1 MKTKN
6 RVISFLLAACMM
18 LSLCAALPF
27 VASAEVVS
35 TSGWDGKTA
44 TQPEGSGTKDDPY
57 LIADAANLLWLQ
69 KQIPAADIVN
79 DSHADVVAGKYTA
92 KFAGMYFLQTQD
104 IDLNGKNFASIGY
117 YYSNATRMAAF
128 GGTYDGQGFAIR
140 NGKITSQN
148 NRHVLHNYREA
159 TEGEIENKKITMYKV
174 GDKTYVYTGP
184 NMNWGHGLFGMICGA
199 TIKNIVLDNV
209 EVEGHG
215 ITGAI
220 VGRAIGPK
228 ADNANAEF
236 NRIENCVVNS
246 NCSVNGKY
254 PTSVIFQPKNEYD
267 LASRLGGIVG
277 MAYRTT
283 VRYCVNNAP
292 INVPGNWAMTGGI
305 VGSAGYHTI
314 VEYCVNAGKIT
325 YDLSSIKNDS
335 ENAVGGI
342 VGFISPYSVGVVD
355 KTLVGNTVIRN
366 CYNSGI
372 FYFNMGENVAGNAIY
387 WGGILGGA
395 NSLSKATNKIENCY
409 NLHALRKGEN
419 GIAANIAVDNHNY
432 RFGGLLGSYWIGG
445 GADVGVLEVL
455 NSASVDIDENAYE
468 GTNQCRYW
476 KRNNKEGKLCVEEST
491 SGQKTVEELAPL
503 TKAIDDAISA
513 FNATATAKKVGKVA
527 FQCSTGE
534 NTNAVRF
541 SAQIVGNGYE
551 RVGFK
556 VWASYTE
563 GDTVKVSEVRDVV
576 LYTYYTAL
584 KADGED
590 VTPDAGNYFIAF
602 VIDSIPTDKGNVTF
616 TLTPYVVAEGGTS
629 FGNTVSVTFDA
640 AGNEV
645 K

>member
-1 MKTKN
+1 MKTQN
-6 RVISFLLAACMM
+6 RVISLLLAACMM

-69 KQIPAADIVN
+69 RQIPRGDTVN
-79 DSHADVVAGKYTA
+79 DQHADVLAGKYTA

-104 IDLNGKNFASIGY
+104 IDLNGQEFMSIGY
-117 YYSNATRMAAF
+117 YFANAKRMGAF

-140 NGKITSQN
+140 NGKITSKN
-148 NRHVLHNYREA
+148 TGHNL
-159 TEGEIENKKITMYKV
+159 NL
-174 GDKTYVYTGP
+174 
-184 NMNWGHGLFGMICGA
+184 NWGHGLFGMIHGA

-209 EVEGHG
+209 QVEGNG

-220 VGRAIGPK
+220 VGRAAAT
-228 ADNANAEF
+228 ADDKEKGETLNV
-236 NRIENCVVNS
+236 IENCVVNA
-246 NCSVNGKY
+246 NCSVTVTIPQKVDVAG
-254 PTSVIFQPKNEYD
+254 
-267 LASRLGGIVG
+267 ASRAGGIVG
-277 MAYRTT
+277 MAYATT
-283 VRYCVNNAP
+283 IRYCTNAAK
-292 INVPGNWAMTGGI
+292 ITVPSNWRATGGI
-305 VGSAGYHTI
+305 VGTYGYSSKI
-314 VEYCVNAGKIT
+314 EYCVNTGEVAYGT
-325 YDLSSIKNDS
+325 TDGASTQETSI
-335 ENAVGGI
+335 GGI
-342 VGFISPYSVGVVD
+342 AGFIYPSQDGLGSDTALKAASSVS
-355 KTLVGNTVIRN
+355 N
-366 CYNSGI
+366 CYNSGKLT
-372 FYFNMGENVAGNAIY
+372 FSGKMGSAFHL
-387 WGGILGGA
+387 GGILGGINSPTKYDGDA
-395 NSLSKATNKIENCY
+395 NDTIENCY
-409 NLHALRKGEN
+409 NLFAFTFKDHTSLGAKTKNFRVG
-419 GIAANIAVDNHNY
+419 GILGTAWCLSNANC
-432 RFGGLLGSYWIGG
+432 GTLWIGH
-445 GADVGVLEVL
+445 
-455 NSASVDIDENAYE
+455 SSSVTVDANHYI
-468 GTNQCRYW
+468 GTNEYRHQT
-476 KRNNKEGKLCVEEST
+476 NKTKYGYYPVEPVMESDVST
-491 SGQKTVEELAPL
+491 VTTKTAEELAPL

-513 FNATATAKKVGKVA
+513 FNASATAKKVGKVA

>member
-1 MKTKN
+1 MKTQN
-6 RVISFLLAACMM
+6 RVISLLLAACMM

-44 TQPEGSGTKDDPY
+44 TQPEGSGTKEDPY

-69 KQIPAADIVN
+69 KQIPRGDTVN
-79 DSHADVVAGKYTA
+79 DQHADVLAGKYTA

-117 YYSNATRMAAF
+117 YFANAKRMGAF

-148 NRHVLHNYREA
+148 
-159 TEGEIENKKITMYKV
+159 
-174 GDKTYVYTGP
+174 TGHGL
-184 NMNWGHGLFGMICGA
+184 NVNWGHGLFGMIHGA

-209 EVEGHG
+209 QVEGHG
-215 ITGAI
+215 VTGAI
-220 VGRAIGPK
+220 VGRAAAT
-228 ADNANAEF
+228 ADDKEKGETLNI
-236 NRIENCVVNS
+236 IENCVVNA
-246 NCSVNGKY
+246 NCTVTAKY
-254 PTSVIFQPKNEYD
+254 PTSVDTTKLSADYD
-267 LASRLGGIVG
+267 QASRAGGIVG
-277 MAYRTT
+277 MAYGTT
-283 VRYCVNNAP
+283 VRYCVNHAA
-292 INVPGNWAMTGGI
+292 INVPGNWVMTGGI
-305 VGSAGYHTI
+305 VGSAGYNTT
-314 VEYCVNAGKIT
+314 VEYCVNTGKIT
-325 YDLSSIKNDS
+325 YDLATYQNKA
-335 ENAVGGI
+335 ECAVGGI
-342 VGFISPYSVGVVD
+342 VGFISPYSAGAVD

-372 FYFNMGENVAGNAIY
+372 FHLNMGENVAGNAIY

-395 NSLSKATNKIENCY
+395 NSLSKATNKIDNCY

-419 GIAANIAVDNHNY
+419 GIAANVTGNNY

-491 SGQKTVEELAPL
+491 SGQKTAEELAPL

>member
-1 MKTKN
+1 MKTQN
-6 RVISFLLAACMM
+6 RVISLLLVACMM

-69 KQIPAADIVN
+69 KQIPAADRVN
-79 DSHADVVAGKYTA
+79 DSHADVLAGKYTA

-117 YYSNATRMAAF
+117 YFANAKRMGAF

-148 NRHVLHNYREA
+148 
-159 TEGEIENKKITMYKV
+159 
-174 GDKTYVYTGP
+174 TGHGL
-184 NMNWGHGLFGMICGA
+184 NVNWGHGLFGMIHGA

-209 EVEGHG
+209 QVEGHG
-215 ITGAI
+215 VTGAI
-220 VGRAIGPK
+220 VGRAAATTDDKEKGETL
-228 ADNANAEF
+228 NV
-236 NRIENCVVNS
+236 IENCVVNA
-246 NCSVNGKY
+246 NCTVTAKY
-254 PTSVIFQPKNEYD
+254 PTSVDTTKLSADYD
-267 LASRLGGIVG
+267 QASRAGGIVG
-277 MAYRTT
+277 MAYGTT
-283 VRYCVNNAP
+283 VRYCVNHAA
-292 INVPGNWAMTGGI
+292 INVPGNWVMTGGV
-305 VGSAGYHTI
+305 VGSAGYNTT
-314 VEYCVNAGKIT
+314 VEYCVNTGKIT
-325 YDLSSIKNDS
+325 YDLATYQNKA
-335 ENAVGGI
+335 ECAVGGI
-342 VGFISPYSVGVVD
+342 VGFISPYSAGVVD

-372 FYFNMGENVAGNAIY
+372 FHLNMGTNVAGKALY

-409 NLHALRKGEN
+409 NLHELRKGQN

-432 RFGGLLGSYWIGG
+432 RFGGLLGSYWIPG

-476 KRNNKEGKLCVEEST
+476 KRSNKEGKPCVEEST
-491 SGQKTVEELAPL
+491 SGQKTAEELAPL

>member
-1 MKTKN
+1 MKTQN
-6 RVISFLLAACMM
+6 RVISLLLVACMM

-44 TQPEGSGTKDDPY
+44 TQPEGSGTKEDPY

-69 KQIPAADIVN
+69 KQIPAADRVN

-117 YYSNATRMAAF
+117 YFANAKRTASF

-148 NRHVLHNYREA
+148 
-159 TEGEIENKKITMYKV
+159 
-174 GDKTYVYTGP
+174 TGHAL
-184 NMNWGHGLFGMICGA
+184 NVNWGHGLFGMIHGA

-209 EVEGHG
+209 QVEGHG
-215 ITGAI
+215 VTGAI
-220 VGRAIGPK
+220 VGRAAATTDDKEKGETL
-228 ADNANAEF
+228 NV
-236 NRIENCVVNS
+236 IENCVVNA
-246 NCSVNGKY
+246 NCTVTAKY
-254 PTSVIFQPKNEYD
+254 PTSVDTAKLSADYD
-267 LASRLGGIVG
+267 QASRAGGIVG
-277 MAYRTT
+277 MAYGTT
-283 VRYCVNNAP
+283 VRYCVNHAA
-292 INVPGNWAMTGGI
+292 INVPGNWVMTGGV
-305 VGSAGYHTI
+305 VGSAGYNTT
-314 VEYCVNAGKIT
+314 VEYCVNTGKIT
-325 YDLSSIKNDS
+325 YDLATYQNKA
-335 ENAVGGI
+335 ECAVGGI
-342 VGFISPYSVGVVD
+342 VGFISPYSAGVVD

-372 FYFNMGENVAGNAIY
+372 FHLNMGTNVAGNALY

-409 NLHALRKGEN
+409 NLHALRKGQN
-419 GIAANIAVDNHNY
+419 GIAANVAGNNY
-432 RFGGLLGSYWIGG
+432 RFGGLLGSYWIGK

-491 SGQKTVEELAPL
+491 SGQKTAEELAPL

-563 GDTVKVSEVRDVV
+563 GDTVKVSKVRDVV

>member
-1 MKTKN
+1 MKTQN
-6 RVISFLLAACMM
+6 RVISLLLAACMM

-69 KQIPAADIVN
+69 KQIPRGDTVN
-79 DSHADVVAGKYTA
+79 DQHADVLAGKYTA

-117 YYSNATRMAAF
+117 YFANAKRMGAF

-148 NRHVLHNYREA
+148 
-159 TEGEIENKKITMYKV
+159 
-174 GDKTYVYTGP
+174 TGHGL
-184 NMNWGHGLFGMICGA
+184 NVNWGHGLFGMIHGA

-209 EVEGHG
+209 QVEGHG
-215 ITGAI
+215 VTGAI
-220 VGRAIGPK
+220 VGRAAAT
-228 ADNANAEF
+228 ADDKEKGETLNV
-236 NRIENCVVNS
+236 IENCVVNA
-246 NCSVNGKY
+246 NCTVTAKY
-254 PTSVIFQPKNEYD
+254 PTSVDTAKLSADYD
-267 LASRLGGIVG
+267 QASRAGGIVG
-277 MAYRTT
+277 MAYGTT
-283 VRYCVNNAP
+283 VRYCVNHAA
-292 INVPGNWAMTGGI
+292 INVPGNWVMTGGI
-305 VGSAGYHTI
+305 VGSAGYNTT
-314 VEYCVNAGKIT
+314 VEYCVNTGKIT
-325 YDLSSIKNDS
+325 YDLATYQNKA
-335 ENAVGGI
+335 ECAVGGI
-342 VGFISPYSVGVVD
+342 VGFISPYSAGVVD

-372 FYFNMGENVAGNAIY
+372 FHLNMGTNVAGNALY

-395 NSLSKATNKIENCY
+395 SSLTKATNKIENCY
-409 NLHALRKGEN
+409 NLHALRKGQN
-419 GIAANIAVDNHNY
+419 GIAANVAGNNY
-432 RFGGLLGSYWIGG
+432 RFGGLLGSYWISG

>member
-1 MKTKN
+1 MKTQN
-6 RVISFLLAACMM
+6 RVISLLLVACMM

-69 KQIPAADIVN
+69 KQIPAADRVN

-117 YYSNATRMAAF
+117 YFANAKRMGAF

-148 NRHVLHNYREA
+148 
-159 TEGEIENKKITMYKV
+159 
-174 GDKTYVYTGP
+174 TGHGL
-184 NMNWGHGLFGMICGA
+184 NVNWGHGLFGMIHGA

-209 EVEGHG
+209 QVEGHG
-215 ITGAI
+215 VTGAI
-220 VGRAIGPK
+220 VGRAAAT
-228 ADNANAEF
+228 ADDKEKGETLNV
-236 NRIENCVVNS
+236 IENCVVNA
-246 NCSVNGKY
+246 NCTVTAKY
-254 PTSVIFQPKNEYD
+254 PTSVDTTKLSADYD
-267 LASRLGGIVG
+267 QASRAGGIVG
-277 MAYRTT
+277 MAYGTT
-283 VRYCVNNAP
+283 VRYCVNHAA
-292 INVPGNWAMTGGI
+292 INVPGNWVMTGGV
-305 VGSAGYHTI
+305 VGSAGYNTT
-314 VEYCVNAGKIT
+314 VEYCVNTGKIT
-325 YDLSSIKNDS
+325 YDLATYQNKA
-335 ENAVGGI
+335 ECAVGGI
-342 VGFISPYSVGVVD
+342 VGFISPYFAGVVD

-372 FYFNMGENVAGNAIY
+372 FYFNMGENLAGNAIY

-395 NSLSKATNKIENCY
+395 NSLSKATNKIDNCY

-419 GIAANIAVDNHNY
+419 GIAANVTGNNY
-432 RFGGLLGSYWIGG
+432 RFGGLLGSYWISK

-476 KRNNKEGKLCVEEST
+476 KRSNKEGKPCVEEST
-491 SGQKTVEELAPL
+491 SGQKTAEELAPL

-513 FNATATAKKVGKVA
+513 FNASATAKKVGKVA

-563 GDTVKVSEVRDVV
+563 GDTVKVSAVRDVV

>member
-6 RVISFLLAACMM
+6 RVISLLLAACMM

-69 KQIPAADIVN
+69 KQIPRGDGVN
-79 DSHADVVAGKYTA
+79 DAHADVVAGKYTA

-104 IDLNGKNFASIGY
+104 IDLNGKEFMSIGY
-117 YYSNATRMAAF
+117 YFANAKRMGAF

-148 NRHVLHNYREA
+148 TGHNL
-159 TEGEIENKKITMYKV
+159 NL
-174 GDKTYVYTGP
+174 
-184 NMNWGHGLFGMICGA
+184 NWGHGLFGMIHGA

-209 EVEGHG
+209 QVEGNG

-220 VGRAIGPK
+220 VGRAAAT
-228 ADNANAEF
+228 ADDKEKGETLNV
-236 NRIENCVVNS
+236 IENCVVNA
-246 NCSVNGKY
+246 NCSVTVTIPQNKEIPG
-254 PTSVIFQPKNEYD
+254 
-267 LASRLGGIVG
+267 ASRAGGIVG
-277 MAYRTT
+277 MAYATT
-283 VRYCVNNAP
+283 IRYCTNAAK
-292 INVPGNWAMTGGI
+292 ITVPSNWRATGGI
-305 VGSAGYHTI
+305 VGTYGYSSKI
-314 VEYCVNAGKIT
+314 EYCVNTGEVAYGT
-325 YDLSSIKNDS
+325 TDGASTQETSI
-335 ENAVGGI
+335 GGI
-342 VGFISPYSVGVVD
+342 AGFIYPSVDGAGSDTALKAASSV
-355 KTLVGNTVIRN
+355 TN
-366 CYNSGI
+366 CYNSGKLT
-372 FYFNMGENVAGNAIY
+372 FSGKMGSAFHL
-387 WGGILGGA
+387 GGILGGINSPTKYDGEA
-395 NSLSKATNKIENCY
+395 NDTIENCY
-409 NLHALRKGEN
+409 NLFAFTFKDHTSLGAKTNNFRVG
-419 GIAANIAVDNHNY
+419 GILGTAWCLSNANC
-432 RFGGLLGSYWIGG
+432 GTLWIGH
-445 GADVGVLEVL
+445 
-455 NSASVDIDENAYE
+455 SSSVTVDANHYT
-468 GTNQCRYW
+468 GTNEYRHQT
-476 KRNNKEGKLCVEEST
+476 NKTKYGYYPVEPVKESDVST
-491 SGQKTVEELAPL
+491 VTTKTAEELAPL

-513 FNATATAKKVGKVA
+513 FNASATAKKVGKVA

>member
-1 MKTKN
+1 MKTQN
-6 RVISFLLAACMM
+6 RVISLLLVACMM

-44 TQPEGSGTKDDPY
+44 TQPEGSGTKEDPY

-69 KQIPAADIVN
+69 KQIPRGDTVN
-79 DSHADVVAGKYTA
+79 DQHADVLAGKYTA

-117 YYSNATRMAAF
+117 YFANAKRTASF

-148 NRHVLHNYREA
+148 
-159 TEGEIENKKITMYKV
+159 
-174 GDKTYVYTGP
+174 TGHGL
-184 NMNWGHGLFGMICGA
+184 NVNWGHGLFGMIHGA

-209 EVEGHG
+209 QVEGHG
-215 ITGAI
+215 VTGAI
-220 VGRAIGPK
+220 VGRATAT
-228 ADNANAEF
+228 ADDKEKGETLNV
-236 NRIENCVVNS
+236 IENCVVNA
-246 NCSVNGKY
+246 NCTVTANY
-254 PTSVIFQPKNEYD
+254 PTSVDTAKLSDAYD
-267 LASRLGGIVG
+267 QASRAGGIVG
-277 MAYRTT
+277 MAYGTT
-283 VRYCVNNAP
+283 VRYCVNHAA
-292 INVPGNWAMTGGI
+292 INVPGNWVMTGGV
-305 VGSAGYHTI
+305 VGSAGYNTT
-314 VEYCVNAGKIT
+314 VEYCVNTGKIT
-325 YDLSSIKNDS
+325 YDLATYQNKA
-335 ENAVGGI
+335 ECAVGGI
-342 VGFISPYSVGVVD
+342 VGFISPYFAGVVD

-372 FYFNMGENVAGNAIY
+372 FYFNMGENLAGNAIY

-395 NSLSKATNKIENCY
+395 NSLSKATNKIDNCY

-419 GIAANIAVDNHNY
+419 GIAANVTGNNY
-432 RFGGLLGSYWIGG
+432 RFGGLLGSYWIGK

-491 SGQKTVEELAPL
+491 SGQKTAEELAPL

-513 FNATATAKKVGKVA
+513 FNASATAKKVGKVA

-563 GDTVKVSEVRDVV
+563 GDTVKVSKVRDVV

>member
-1 MKTKN
+1 MKTQN
-6 RVISFLLAACMM
+6 RVISLLLAACMM
-18 LSLCAALPF
+18 LSLCVALPF

-44 TQPEGSGTKDDPY
+44 TQPEGSGTKEDPY

-69 KQIPAADIVN
+69 KQIPAADRVN

-104 IDLNGKNFASIGY
+104 IDLNGQEFMSIGY
-117 YYSNATRMAAF
+117 YFANAKRTASF

-148 NRHVLHNYREA
+148 
-159 TEGEIENKKITMYKV
+159 
-174 GDKTYVYTGP
+174 TGHGL
-184 NMNWGHGLFGMICGA
+184 NVNWGHGLFGMIHGA

-209 EVEGHG
+209 QVEGHG
-215 ITGAI
+215 VTGAI
-220 VGRAIGPK
+220 VGRAAAT
-228 ADNANAEF
+228 ADDKEKGETLNV
-236 NRIENCVVNS
+236 IENCVVNA
-246 NCSVNGKY
+246 NCTVTAKY
-254 PTSVIFQPKNEYD
+254 PTSVDTAKLSADYD
-267 LASRLGGIVG
+267 QASRAGGIVG
-277 MAYRTT
+277 MAYGTT
-283 VRYCVNNAP
+283 VRYCVNHAA
-292 INVPGNWAMTGGI
+292 INVPGNWVMTGGV
-305 VGSAGYHTI
+305 VGSAGYNTT
-314 VEYCVNAGKIT
+314 VEYCVNTGKIT
-325 YDLSSIKNDS
+325 YDLATYQNKA
-335 ENAVGGI
+335 ECAVGGI
-342 VGFISPYSVGVVD
+342 VGFISPYSAGVVD

-372 FYFNMGENVAGNAIY
+372 FYFNMGENVVGKALY

-432 RFGGLLGSYWIGG
+432 RFGGLLGSYWISK

-476 KRNNKEGKLCVEEST
+476 KRSNKEGKPCVEEST
-491 SGQKTVEELAPL
+491 SGQKTAEELAPL

-513 FNATATAKKVGKVA
+513 FNASATAKKVGKVA

>member
-1 MKTKN
+1 MKTQN
-6 RVISFLLAACMM
+6 RVISLLLVACMM

-69 KQIPAADIVN
+69 KQIPAADRVN

-104 IDLNGKNFASIGY
+104 IDLNGQEFMSIGY
-117 YYSNATRMAAF
+117 YFANAKRTASF

-148 NRHVLHNYREA
+148 
-159 TEGEIENKKITMYKV
+159 
-174 GDKTYVYTGP
+174 TGHGL
-184 NMNWGHGLFGMICGA
+184 NVNWGHGLFGMIHGA

-209 EVEGHG
+209 QVEGHG
-215 ITGAI
+215 VTGAI
-220 VGRAIGPK
+220 VGRAAAT
-228 ADNANAEF
+228 ADDKEKGETLNV
-236 NRIENCVVNS
+236 IENCVVNA
-246 NCSVNGKY
+246 NCTVTAKY
-254 PTSVIFQPKNEYD
+254 PTSVDTAKLSADYD
-267 LASRLGGIVG
+267 QASRAGGIVG
-277 MAYRTT
+277 MAYGTT
-283 VRYCVNNAP
+283 VRYCVNHAA

-342 VGFISPYSVGVVD
+342 VGFISPYSAGVVD

-372 FYFNMGENVAGNAIY
+372 FCFNMGENVAGNAIY

-395 NSLSKATNKIENCY
+395 NSLSKATNKIDNCY

-419 GIAANIAVDNHNY
+419 GIAANVTGNNY
-432 RFGGLLGSYWIGG
+432 RFGGLLGSYWIGK

-491 SGQKTVEELAPL
+491 SGQKTAEELAPL
-503 TKAIDDAISA
+503 TKAIDDAISV
-513 FNATATAKKVGKVA
+513 FNASATAKKVGKVA

>member
-1 MKTKN
+1 MKTQN
-6 RVISFLLAACMM
+6 RVISLLLAACMM

-44 TQPEGSGTKDDPY
+44 TQPEGAGTKDDPY
-57 LIADAANLLWLQ
+57 LIANAANLLWIQ
-69 KQIPAADIVN
+69 KQIPRGDGVN
-79 DSHADVVAGKYTA
+79 DAHADVVAGKYTA

-104 IDLNGKNFASIGY
+104 IDLNGKEFMSIGY
-117 YYSNATRMAAF
+117 YFANAKRMGAF

-148 NRHVLHNYREA
+148 
-159 TEGEIENKKITMYKV
+159 
-174 GDKTYVYTGP
+174 TGHGL
-184 NMNWGHGLFGMICGA
+184 NVNWGHGLFGMIHGA

-209 EVEGHG
+209 QVEGHG
-215 ITGAI
+215 IVGAI
-220 VGRAIGPK
+220 VGRAAAT
-228 ADNANAEF
+228 ADDKEKGETLNV
-236 NRIENCVVNS
+236 IENCVVNA
-246 NCSVNGKY
+246 NCTVTAKY
-254 PTSVIFQPKNEYD
+254 PTSVDTAKLSAAYD
-267 LASRLGGIVG
+267 QASRAGGIVG
-277 MAYRTT
+277 MAYGTT
-283 VRYCVNNAP
+283 VRYCVNHAA
-292 INVPGNWAMTGGI
+292 INVPGNWVMTGGV
-305 VGSAGYHTI
+305 VGSAGYNTT
-314 VEYCVNAGKIT
+314 VEYCVNTGKIT
-325 YDLSSIKNDS
+325 YDLATYQNKA
-335 ENAVGGI
+335 ECAVGGI
-342 VGFISPYSVGVVD
+342 VGFISPYSTGEVD

-372 FYFNMGENVAGNAIY
+372 FYFNMGENVVGKALY

-491 SGQKTVEELAPL
+491 SGQKTAEELAPL

-513 FNATATAKKVGKVA
+513 FNASATAKKVGKVA

>member
-1 MKTKN
+1 MKTQN
-6 RVISFLLAACMM
+6 RVISLLLAACMM

-44 TQPEGSGTKDDPY
+44 TQPEGSGTKEDPY

-69 KQIPAADIVN
+69 RQIPAGDGVKDDN
-79 DSHADVVAGKYTA
+79 DDVVAGKYTA

-104 IDLNGKNFASIGY
+104 IDLNGKEFMSIGY
-117 YYSNATRMAAF
+117 YFANAKRMGAF

-140 NGKITSQN
+140 NGKITSKN
-148 NRHVLHNYREA
+148 TGHNL
-159 TEGEIENKKITMYKV
+159 NL
-174 GDKTYVYTGP
+174 
-184 NMNWGHGLFGMICGA
+184 NWGHGLFGMIHGA

-209 EVEGHG
+209 QVEGNG

-220 VGRAIGPK
+220 VGRAAAT
-228 ADNANAEF
+228 ADDKEKGETLNV
-236 NRIENCVVNS
+236 IENCVVNA
-246 NCSVNGKY
+246 NCTVTAKY
-254 PTSVIFQPKNEYD
+254 PTSVDTAKLSADYD
-267 LASRLGGIVG
+267 QASRAGGIVG
-277 MAYRTT
+277 MAYGTT
-283 VRYCVNNAP
+283 VRYCVNHAA
-292 INVPGNWAMTGGI
+292 INVPGNWVMTGGV
-305 VGSAGYHTI
+305 VGSAGYNTT
-314 VEYCVNAGKIT
+314 VEYCVNTGKIT
-325 YDLSSIKNDS
+325 YDLVTYQNKA
-335 ENAVGGI
+335 ECAVGGI
-342 VGFISPYSVGVVD
+342 VGFISPYSTGEVD

-372 FYFNMGENVAGNAIY
+372 FYFNMGENLAGNAIY

-395 NSLSKATNKIENCY
+395 NSLLKATNKIENCY

-419 GIAANIAVDNHNY
+419 GIAANVSGNNY
-432 RFGGLLGSYWIGG
+432 RFGGLLGSYWIGN

-476 KRNNKEGKLCVEEST
+476 KRSNKEGKPCVEEST
-491 SGQKTVEELAPL
+491 SGQKTAEELAPL

-513 FNATATAKKVGKVA
+513 FNASATAKKVGKVA
-527 FQCSTGE
+527 YQCSTGE

-563 GDTVKVSEVRDVV
+563 GDTVKVSAVRDVV

-645 K
+645 Q

>member
-6 RVISFLLAACMM
+6 RVISLLLAACMM

-44 TQPEGSGTKDDPY
+44 TQPEGSGTKEDPY

-69 KQIPAADIVN
+69 KQIPAADRVN

-117 YYSNATRMAAF
+117 YFANAKRTASF

-148 NRHVLHNYREA
+148 
-159 TEGEIENKKITMYKV
+159 
-174 GDKTYVYTGP
+174 TGHGL
-184 NMNWGHGLFGMICGA
+184 NVNWGHGLFGMIHGA

-209 EVEGHG
+209 QVEGNG

-220 VGRAIGPK
+220 VGRAATT
-228 ADNANAEF
+228 ADDKEKGETLNV
-236 NRIENCVVNS
+236 IENCVVNA
-246 NCSVNGKY
+246 NCTVTAKY
-254 PTSVIFQPKNEYD
+254 PTSVDTAKLSADYD
-267 LASRLGGIVG
+267 QASRAGGIVG
-277 MAYRTT
+277 MAYGTT
-283 VRYCVNNAP
+283 VRYCVNHAA
-292 INVPGNWAMTGGI
+292 INVPGNWVMTGGV
-305 VGSAGYHTI
+305 VGSAGYNTT
-314 VEYCVNAGKIT
+314 VEYCVNTGKIT
-325 YDLSSIKNDS
+325 YDLATYQNKA
-335 ENAVGGI
+335 ECAVGGI
-342 VGFISPYSVGVVD
+342 VGFISPYSAGVVD

-372 FYFNMGENVAGNAIY
+372 FYFNMGENLAGNAIY

-395 NSLSKATNKIENCY
+395 NSLSKATNKIDNCY

-419 GIAANIAVDNHNY
+419 GIAANVTGNNY
-432 RFGGLLGSYWIGG
+432 RFGGLLGSYWIGK

-491 SGQKTVEELAPL
+491 SGQKTAEELAPL

-513 FNATATAKKVGKVA
+513 FNASATAKKVGKVA

-563 GDTVKVSEVRDVV
+563 GDTVKVSAVRDVV

>member
-1 MKTKN
+1 MKTQN
-6 RVISFLLAACMM
+6 RVISLLLVACMM

-44 TQPEGSGTKDDPY
+44 TQPEGSGTKEDPY

-69 KQIPAADIVN
+69 RQIPRGDTVN
-79 DSHADVVAGKYTA
+79 DQHADVVAGKYTA

-117 YYSNATRMAAF
+117 YFANAKRTASF

-148 NRHVLHNYREA
+148 
-159 TEGEIENKKITMYKV
+159 
-174 GDKTYVYTGP
+174 TGHGL
-184 NMNWGHGLFGMICGA
+184 NVNWGHGLFGMIHGA

-209 EVEGHG
+209 QVEGHG
-215 ITGAI
+215 VTGAI
-220 VGRAIGPK
+220 VGRAAAT
-228 ADNANAEF
+228 ADDKEKGETLNV
-236 NRIENCVVNS
+236 IENCVVNA
-246 NCSVNGKY
+246 NCTVTAKY
-254 PTSVIFQPKNEYD
+254 PTSVDTAKLSADYD
-267 LASRLGGIVG
+267 QASRAGGIVG
-277 MAYRTT
+277 MAYGTT
-283 VRYCVNNAP
+283 VRYCVNHAA
-292 INVPGNWAMTGGI
+292 INVPGNWVMTGGV
-305 VGSAGYHTI
+305 VGSAGYNTT
-314 VEYCVNAGKIT
+314 VEYCVNTGKIT
-325 YDLSSIKNDS
+325 YDLATYQNKA
-335 ENAVGGI
+335 ECAVGGI
-342 VGFISPYSVGVVD
+342 VGFISPYSAGVVD

-409 NLHALRKGEN
+409 NLHALRKGQN
-419 GIAANIAVDNHNY
+419 GIAANVAGNNY
-432 RFGGLLGSYWIGG
+432 RFGGLLGSYWISK

-491 SGQKTVEELAPL
+491 SGQKTAEELAPL

-513 FNATATAKKVGKVA
+513 FNASATAKKVGKVA

>member
-6 RVISFLLAACMM
+6 RVISFLLVACMM

-44 TQPEGSGTKDDPY
+44 TQPEGAGTKEDPY

-69 KQIPAADIVN
+69 KQIPAADRVN

-117 YYSNATRMAAF
+117 YFANAKRMGAF

-148 NRHVLHNYREA
+148 
-159 TEGEIENKKITMYKV
+159 
-174 GDKTYVYTGP
+174 TGHGL
-184 NMNWGHGLFGMICGA
+184 NVNWGHGLFGMIHGA

-209 EVEGHG
+209 QVEGHG
-215 ITGAI
+215 VTGAI
-220 VGRAIGPK
+220 VGRAAAT
-228 ADNANAEF
+228 ADDKEKGETLNV
-236 NRIENCVVNS
+236 IENCVVNA
-246 NCSVNGKY
+246 NCTVTAKY
-254 PTSVIFQPKNEYD
+254 PTSVDTAKLSADYD
-267 LASRLGGIVG
+267 QASRAGGIVG
-277 MAYRTT
+277 MAYGTT
-283 VRYCVNNAP
+283 VRYCVNHAA
-292 INVPGNWAMTGGI
+292 INVPGNWVMTGGI
-305 VGSAGYHTI
+305 VGSAGYNTT
-314 VEYCVNAGKIT
+314 VEYCVNTGKIT
-325 YDLSSIKNDS
+325 YDLATYQNKA
-335 ENAVGGI
+335 ECAVGGI
-342 VGFISPYSVGVVD
+342 VGFISPYSAGVVD

-372 FYFNMGENVAGNAIY
+372 FYFNMGENLAGNAIY

-395 NSLSKATNKIENCY
+395 NSLSKATNKIDNCY

-419 GIAANIAVDNHNY
+419 GIAANVTGNNY
-432 RFGGLLGSYWIGG
+432 RFGGLLGSYWIGK

-476 KRNNKEGKLCVEEST
+476 KRNNKEGKLCVAEST
-491 SGQKTVEELAPL
+491 SGQKTAEELAPL

-513 FNATATAKKVGKVA
+513 FNASATAKKVGKVA

-629 FGNTVSVTFDA
+629 FGNTVSVTFGA

>member
-1 MKTKN
+1 MKTQN
-6 RVISFLLAACMM
+6 RVISLLLVACMM

-44 TQPEGSGTKDDPY
+44 TQPEGSGTKEDPY

-69 KQIPAADIVN
+69 KQIPRGDTVN
-79 DSHADVVAGKYTA
+79 DQHADVLAGKYTA

-117 YYSNATRMAAF
+117 YFANAKRTASF

-148 NRHVLHNYREA
+148 
-159 TEGEIENKKITMYKV
+159 
-174 GDKTYVYTGP
+174 TGHGL
-184 NMNWGHGLFGMICGA
+184 NVNWGHGLFGMIHGA

-209 EVEGHG
+209 QVEGHG
-215 ITGAI
+215 VTGAI
-220 VGRAIGPK
+220 VGRAAAT
-228 ADNANAEF
+228 ADDKEKGETLNV
-236 NRIENCVVNS
+236 IENCVVNA
-246 NCSVNGKY
+246 NCTVTAKY
-254 PTSVIFQPKNEYD
+254 PTSVDTTKLSADYD
-267 LASRLGGIVG
+267 QASRAGGIVG
-277 MAYRTT
+277 MAYGTT
-283 VRYCVNNAP
+283 VRYCVNHAA
-292 INVPGNWAMTGGI
+292 INVPGNWVMTGGV
-305 VGSAGYHTI
+305 VGSAGYNTT
-314 VEYCVNAGKIT
+314 VEYCVNTGKIT
-325 YDLSSIKNDS
+325 YDLATYQNKA
-335 ENAVGGI
+335 ECAVGGI
-342 VGFISPYSVGVVD
+342 VGFISPYSAGVVD

-372 FYFNMGENVAGNAIY
+372 FCFNMGENVAGNAIY

-419 GIAANIAVDNHNY
+419 GIAANVTGNNY
-432 RFGGLLGSYWIGG
+432 RFGGLLGSYWIGK

-491 SGQKTVEELAPL
+491 SGQKTAEELAPL

-513 FNATATAKKVGKVA
+513 FNASATAKKVGKVA

>member
-1 MKTKN
+1 MKTQN
-6 RVISFLLAACMM
+6 RVISLLLAACMM

-44 TQPEGSGTKDDPY
+44 TQPEDSGTKDDPY

-69 KQIPAADIVN
+69 RQIPRGDTVN
-79 DSHADVVAGKYTA
+79 DQHADVLAGKYTA

-117 YYSNATRMAAF
+117 YFANAKRTASF
-128 GGTYDGQGFAIR
+128 DGTYDGQGFAIR

-148 NRHVLHNYREA
+148 NGHGLNV
-159 TEGEIENKKITMYKV
+159 
-174 GDKTYVYTGP
+174 
-184 NMNWGHGLFGMICGA
+184 NWGHGLFGMIHGA

-209 EVEGHG
+209 QVEGHG
-215 ITGAI
+215 VTGAI
-220 VGRAIGPK
+220 VGRAAAT
-228 ADNANAEF
+228 ADDKEKGETLNV
-236 NRIENCVVNS
+236 IENCVVNA
-246 NCSVNGKY
+246 NCTVTAKY
-254 PTSVIFQPKNEYD
+254 PTSVDTAKLSADYD
-267 LASRLGGIVG
+267 QASRAGGIVG
-277 MAYRTT
+277 MAYGTT
-283 VRYCVNNAP
+283 VRYCVNHAA
-292 INVPGNWAMTGGI
+292 INVPGNWVMTGGV
-305 VGSAGYHTI
+305 VGSAGYNTT
-314 VEYCVNAGKIT
+314 VEYCVNTGKIT
-325 YDLSSIKNDS
+325 YDLATYQNKA
-335 ENAVGGI
+335 ECAVGGI
-342 VGFISPYSVGVVD
+342 VGFISPYSAGVVD

-395 NSLSKATNKIENCY
+395 NSLSKATNKIDNCY

-419 GIAANIAVDNHNY
+419 GIAANVTGNNY
-432 RFGGLLGSYWIGG
+432 RFGGLLGSYWISK

-476 KRNNKEGKLCVEEST
+476 KRSNKEGKLCVEEST
-491 SGQKTVEELAPL
+491 SGQKTAEELAPL
-503 TKAIDDAISA
+503 TKAIDDAIRA

>member
-1 MKTKN
+1 MKTQN
-6 RVISFLLAACMM
+6 RVISLLLAACMM

-69 KQIPAADIVN
+69 RQIPRGDTVN
-79 DSHADVVAGKYTA
+79 DQHADVLAGKYTA

-104 IDLNGKNFASIGY
+104 IDLNGQEFMSIGY
-117 YYSNATRMAAF
+117 YFANAKRMGAF

-140 NGKITSQN
+140 NGKITSKN
-148 NRHVLHNYREA
+148 TGHNL
-159 TEGEIENKKITMYKV
+159 NL
-174 GDKTYVYTGP
+174 
-184 NMNWGHGLFGMICGA
+184 NWGHGLFGMIHGA

-209 EVEGHG
+209 QVEGNG
-215 ITGAI
+215 VTGAI
-220 VGRAIGPK
+220 VGRAAAT
-228 ADNANAEF
+228 ADDKEKGETLNV
-236 NRIENCVVNS
+236 IENCVVNA
-246 NCSVNGKY
+246 NCTVTANY
-254 PTSVIFQPKNEYD
+254 PTSVDTAKLSADYD
-267 LASRLGGIVG
+267 QASRAGGIVG
-277 MAYRTT
+277 MAYGTT
-283 VRYCVNNAP
+283 VRYCVNHAA
-292 INVPGNWAMTGGI
+292 INVPGNWVMTGGV
-305 VGSAGYHTI
+305 VGSAGYNTT
-314 VEYCVNAGKIT
+314 VEYCVNTGKIT
-325 YDLSSIKNDS
+325 YDLATYQNKA
-335 ENAVGGI
+335 ECAVGGI
-342 VGFISPYSVGVVD
+342 VGFISPYSAGVVD

-372 FYFNMGENVAGNAIY
+372 FYFNMGENVVGKALY

-432 RFGGLLGSYWIGG
+432 RFGGLLGSYWIGK

-491 SGQKTVEELAPL
+491 SGQKTAEELAPL

-513 FNATATAKKVGKVA
+513 FNASATAKKVGKVA

-563 GDTVKVSEVRDVV
+563 GDTVKVSAVRDVV

>member
-1 MKTKN
+1 MKTQN
-6 RVISFLLAACMM
+6 RVISLLLVACMM

-69 KQIPAADIVN
+69 KQIPAADRVN

-117 YYSNATRMAAF
+117 YFANAKRTASF

-148 NRHVLHNYREA
+148 
-159 TEGEIENKKITMYKV
+159 
-174 GDKTYVYTGP
+174 TGHGL
-184 NMNWGHGLFGMICGA
+184 NVNWGHGLFGMIHGA

-209 EVEGHG
+209 QVEGHG
-215 ITGAI
+215 VTGAI
-220 VGRAIGPK
+220 VGRAAAT
-228 ADNANAEF
+228 ADDKEKGETLNV
-236 NRIENCVVNS
+236 IENCVVNA
-246 NCSVNGKY
+246 NCTVTAKY
-254 PTSVIFQPKNEYD
+254 PTSVDTTKLSADYD
-267 LASRLGGIVG
+267 QASRAGGIVG
-277 MAYRTT
+277 MAYGTT
-283 VRYCVNNAP
+283 VRYCVNHAA
-292 INVPGNWAMTGGI
+292 INVPGNWVMTGGV
-305 VGSAGYHTI
+305 VGSAGYNTT
-314 VEYCVNAGKIT
+314 VEYCVNTGKIT
-325 YDLSSIKNDS
+325 YDLATYQNKA
-335 ENAVGGI
+335 ECAVGGI
-342 VGFISPYSVGVVD
+342 VGFISPYSAGVVD

-372 FYFNMGENVAGNAIY
+372 FYFNMGENVVGKALY

-432 RFGGLLGSYWIGG
+432 RFGGLLGSYWISK

-491 SGQKTVEELAPL
+491 SGQKTAEELAPL

>member
-1 MKTKN
+1 MKTQN
-6 RVISFLLAACMM
+6 RVISLLLAACMM

-69 KQIPAADIVN
+69 RQIPRGDTVN
-79 DSHADVVAGKYTA
+79 DQHADVLAGKYTA

-117 YYSNATRMAAF
+117 YFANAKRMGAF

-148 NRHVLHNYREA
+148 
-159 TEGEIENKKITMYKV
+159 
-174 GDKTYVYTGP
+174 TGHGL
-184 NMNWGHGLFGMICGA
+184 NVNWGHGLFGMIHGA

-209 EVEGHG
+209 QVEGHG
-215 ITGAI
+215 VTGAI
-220 VGRAIGPK
+220 VGRAAAT
-228 ADNANAEF
+228 ADDKEKGETLNV
-236 NRIENCVVNS
+236 IENCVVNA
-246 NCSVNGKY
+246 NCTVTAKY
-254 PTSVIFQPKNEYD
+254 PTSVDTAKLSADYD
-267 LASRLGGIVG
+267 QASRAGGIVG
-277 MAYRTT
+277 MAYGTT
-283 VRYCVNNAP
+283 VRYCVNHAA
-292 INVPGNWAMTGGI
+292 INVPGNWVMTGGV
-305 VGSAGYHTI
+305 VGSAGYNTT
-314 VEYCVNAGKIT
+314 VEYCVNTGKIT
-325 YDLSSIKNDS
+325 YDLATYQNKA
-335 ENAVGGI
+335 ECAVGGI
-342 VGFISPYSVGVVD
+342 VGFISPYFAGVVD

-372 FYFNMGENVAGNAIY
+372 FYFNMGENLAGNAIY
-387 WGGILGGA
+387 WGGILDGA
-395 NSLSKATNKIENCY
+395 NSLSKATNKIDNCY

-419 GIAANIAVDNHNY
+419 GIAANVTGNNY
-432 RFGGLLGSYWIGG
+432 RFGGLLGSYWISK

-476 KRNNKEGKLCVEEST
+476 KRSNKEGKPCVEEST
-491 SGQKTVEELAPL
+491 SGQKTAEELAPL

-513 FNATATAKKVGKVA
+513 FNASATAKKVGKVA

-563 GDTVKVSEVRDVV
+563 GDTVKVSAVRDVV

>member
-1 MKTKN
+1 MKTQN
-6 RVISFLLAACMM
+6 RVISLLLAACMM

-44 TQPEGSGTKDDPY
+44 TQPEGSGTKEDPY

-69 KQIPAADIVN
+69 KQIPRGDIVN
-79 DSHADVVAGKYTA
+79 DQHADVLAGKYTA

-117 YYSNATRMAAF
+117 YFANAKRMGAF

-148 NRHVLHNYREA
+148 
-159 TEGEIENKKITMYKV
+159 
-174 GDKTYVYTGP
+174 TGHGL
-184 NMNWGHGLFGMICGA
+184 NVNWGHGLFGMIHGA

-209 EVEGHG
+209 QVEGHG
-215 ITGAI
+215 VTGAI
-220 VGRAIGPK
+220 VGRAAAT
-228 ADNANAEF
+228 ADDKEKGETLNI
-236 NRIENCVVNS
+236 IENCVVNA
-246 NCSVNGKY
+246 NCTVTANY
-254 PTSVIFQPKNEYD
+254 PTSVDTAKLSADYD
-267 LASRLGGIVG
+267 QASRAGGIVG
-277 MAYRTT
+277 MAYGTT
-283 VRYCVNNAP
+283 VRYCVNHAA
-292 INVPGNWAMTGGI
+292 INVPGNWVMTGGV
-305 VGSAGYHTI
+305 VGSAGYNTT
-314 VEYCVNAGKIT
+314 VEYCVNTGKIT
-325 YDLSSIKNDS
+325 YDLATYQNKA
-335 ENAVGGI
+335 ECAVGGI
-342 VGFISPYSVGVVD
+342 VGFISPYSAGVVD

-372 FYFNMGENVAGNAIY
+372 FHLNMGTNVAGKALY

-409 NLHALRKGEN
+409 NLHELRKGQN

-432 RFGGLLGSYWIGG
+432 RFGGLLGSYWISG

-491 SGQKTVEELAPL
+491 SGQKTAEELAPL

-563 GDTVKVSEVRDVV
+563 GDTVKVSKVRDVV

>member
-1 MKTKN
+1 MKTQN
-6 RVISFLLAACMM
+6 RVISLLLVACMM

-69 KQIPAADIVN
+69 KQIPRGDTVN
-79 DSHADVVAGKYTA
+79 DQHADVLAGKYTA

-104 IDLNGKNFASIGY
+104 IDLNGQEFMSIGY
-117 YYSNATRMAAF
+117 YFANAKRMGAF

-148 NRHVLHNYREA
+148 
-159 TEGEIENKKITMYKV
+159 
-174 GDKTYVYTGP
+174 TGHGL
-184 NMNWGHGLFGMICGA
+184 NVNWGHGLFGMIHGA

-209 EVEGHG
+209 QVEGHG
-215 ITGAI
+215 VTGAI
-220 VGRAIGPK
+220 VGRAAATTDDKEKGETL
-228 ADNANAEF
+228 NV
-236 NRIENCVVNS
+236 IENCVVNA
-246 NCSVNGKY
+246 NCTVTAKY
-254 PTSVIFQPKNEYD
+254 PTSVDTAKLSADYD
-267 LASRLGGIVG
+267 QASRAGGIVG
-277 MAYRTT
+277 MAYGTT
-283 VRYCVNNAP
+283 VRYCVNHAA
-292 INVPGNWAMTGGI
+292 INVPGNWVMTGGV
-305 VGSAGYHTI
+305 VGSAGYNTT
-314 VEYCVNAGKIT
+314 VEYCVNTGKIT
-325 YDLSSIKNDS
+325 YDLATYQNKA
-335 ENAVGGI
+335 ECAVGGI
-342 VGFISPYSVGVVD
+342 VGFISPYSAGVVD

-372 FYFNMGENVAGNAIY
+372 FYFNMGENLAGNAIY

-395 NSLSKATNKIENCY
+395 NSLSKATNKIDNCY

-419 GIAANIAVDNHNY
+419 GIAANVTGNNY
-432 RFGGLLGSYWIGG
+432 RFGGLLGSYWISK

-476 KRNNKEGKLCVEEST
+476 KRSNKEGKPCVEEST
-491 SGQKTVEELAPL
+491 SGQKTAEELAPL

-513 FNATATAKKVGKVA
+513 FNASATAKKVGKVA

-590 VTPDAGNYFIAF
+590 VTPDVGNYFIAF

>member
-1 MKTKN
+1 MKTQN
-6 RVISFLLAACMM
+6 RVISLLLAACMM

-69 KQIPAADIVN
+69 KQIPRGDTVN
-79 DSHADVVAGKYTA
+79 DQHADVLAGKYTA

-117 YYSNATRMAAF
+117 YFANAKRMGAF

-148 NRHVLHNYREA
+148 
-159 TEGEIENKKITMYKV
+159 
-174 GDKTYVYTGP
+174 TGHGL
-184 NMNWGHGLFGMICGA
+184 NVNWGHGLFGMIHGA

-209 EVEGHG
+209 QVEGHG
-215 ITGAI
+215 VTGAI
-220 VGRAIGPK
+220 VGRAAAT
-228 ADNANAEF
+228 ADDKEKGETLNI
-236 NRIENCVVNS
+236 IENCVVNA
-246 NCSVNGKY
+246 NCTVTANY
-254 PTSVIFQPKNEYD
+254 PTSVDTAKLSADYD
-267 LASRLGGIVG
+267 QASRAGGIVG
-277 MAYRTT
+277 MAYGTT
-283 VRYCVNNAP
+283 VRYCVNHAA
-292 INVPGNWAMTGGI
+292 INVPGNWVMTGGV
-305 VGSAGYHTI
+305 VGSAGYNTT
-314 VEYCVNAGKIT
+314 VEYCVNTGKIT
-325 YDLSSIKNDS
+325 YDLATYQNKA
-335 ENAVGGI
+335 ECAVGGI
-342 VGFISPYSVGVVD
+342 VGFISPYSAGVVD

-372 FYFNMGENVAGNAIY
+372 FHLNMGENVAGNAIY

-395 NSLSKATNKIENCY
+395 NSLSKATNKIDNCY

-419 GIAANIAVDNHNY
+419 GIAANVAGNNY
-432 RFGGLLGSYWIGG
+432 RFGGLLGSYWIGK

-491 SGQKTVEELAPL
+491 SGQKTAEELAPL

>member
-1 MKTKN
+1 MKTQN
-6 RVISFLLAACMM
+6 RVISLLLAACMM

-44 TQPEGSGTKDDPY
+44 TQPEGSGTKEDPY

-69 KQIPAADIVN
+69 KQIPAADRVN

-117 YYSNATRMAAF
+117 YFANAKRMGAF

-148 NRHVLHNYREA
+148 
-159 TEGEIENKKITMYKV
+159 
-174 GDKTYVYTGP
+174 TGHGL
-184 NMNWGHGLFGMICGA
+184 NVNWGHGLFGMIHGA

-209 EVEGHG
+209 QVEGHG
-215 ITGAI
+215 VTGAI
-220 VGRAIGPK
+220 VGRAAATTDDKEKGETL
-228 ADNANAEF
+228 NV
-236 NRIENCVVNS
+236 IENCVVNA
-246 NCSVNGKY
+246 NCTVTAKY
-254 PTSVIFQPKNEYD
+254 PTSVDTAKLSADYD
-267 LASRLGGIVG
+267 QASRAGGIVG
-277 MAYRTT
+277 MAYGTT
-283 VRYCVNNAP
+283 VRYCVNHAA
-292 INVPGNWAMTGGI
+292 INVPGNWVMTGGV
-305 VGSAGYHTI
+305 VGSAGYNTT
-314 VEYCVNAGKIT
+314 VEYCVNTGKIT
-325 YDLSSIKNDS
+325 YDLATYQNKA
-335 ENAVGGI
+335 ECAVGGI
-342 VGFISPYSVGVVD
+342 VGFISPYSAGVVD

-372 FYFNMGENVAGNAIY
+372 FYFNMGANVVGNALY

-419 GIAANIAVDNHNY
+419 GIAANVTGNNY
-432 RFGGLLGSYWIGG
+432 RFGGLLGSYWISG

-476 KRNNKEGKLCVEEST
+476 KRSNKDGKPCVEEST
-491 SGQKTVEELAPL
+491 SGQKTAEELAPL

-534 NTNAVRF
+534 DTNAVRF
-541 SAQIVGNGYE
+541 SAQIVGNEYE

>member
-1 MKTKN
+1 MKTQN
-6 RVISFLLAACMM
+6 RVISLLLAACMM

-44 TQPEGSGTKDDPY
+44 TQPEGSGTKEDPY

-69 KQIPAADIVN
+69 KQIPRGDIVN
-79 DSHADVVAGKYTA
+79 DQHADVLAGKYTA

-117 YYSNATRMAAF
+117 YFANAKRMGAF

-148 NRHVLHNYREA
+148 
-159 TEGEIENKKITMYKV
+159 
-174 GDKTYVYTGP
+174 TGHGL
-184 NMNWGHGLFGMICGA
+184 NVNWGHGLFGMIHGA

-209 EVEGHG
+209 QVEGHG
-215 ITGAI
+215 VTGAI
-220 VGRAIGPK
+220 VGRAAAT
-228 ADNANAEF
+228 ADDKEKGETLNI
-236 NRIENCVVNS
+236 IENCVVNA
-246 NCSVNGKY
+246 NCTVTAKY
-254 PTSVIFQPKNEYD
+254 PTSVDTAKLSADYD
-267 LASRLGGIVG
+267 QASRAGGIVG
-277 MAYRTT
+277 MAYGTT
-283 VRYCVNNAP
+283 VRYCVNHAA
-292 INVPGNWAMTGGI
+292 INVPGNWVMTGGI
-305 VGSAGYHTI
+305 VGSAGYNTT
-314 VEYCVNAGKIT
+314 VEYCVNTGKIT
-325 YDLSSIKNDS
+325 YDLATYQNKA
-335 ENAVGGI
+335 ECAVGGI
-342 VGFISPYSVGVVD
+342 VGFISPYSAGVVD

-372 FYFNMGENVAGNAIY
+372 FHLNMGENVAGNAIY

-395 NSLSKATNKIENCY
+395 NSLSKATNKIDNCY

-419 GIAANIAVDNHNY
+419 GIAANVTGNNY
-432 RFGGLLGSYWIGG
+432 RFGGLLGSYWIGK

-491 SGQKTVEELAPL
+491 SGQKTAEELAPL

>member
-6 RVISFLLAACMM
+6 RVVSLLLVACMM

-69 KQIPAADIVN
+69 KQIPAADRVN
-79 DSHADVVAGKYTA
+79 DSHADVLAGKYTA

-117 YYSNATRMAAF
+117 YFANAKRMGAF

-148 NRHVLHNYREA
+148 
-159 TEGEIENKKITMYKV
+159 
-174 GDKTYVYTGP
+174 TGHGL
-184 NMNWGHGLFGMICGA
+184 NVNWGHGLFGMIHGA

-209 EVEGHG
+209 QVEGHG
-215 ITGAI
+215 VTGAI
-220 VGRAIGPK
+220 VGRAAATTDDKEKGETL
-228 ADNANAEF
+228 NV
-236 NRIENCVVNS
+236 IENCVVNA
-246 NCSVNGKY
+246 NCTVTAKY
-254 PTSVIFQPKNEYD
+254 PTSVDTTKLSADYD
-267 LASRLGGIVG
+267 QASRAGGIVG
-277 MAYRTT
+277 MAYGTT
-283 VRYCVNNAP
+283 VRYCVNHAA
-292 INVPGNWAMTGGI
+292 INVPGNWVMTGGV
-305 VGSAGYHTI
+305 VGSAGYNTT
-314 VEYCVNAGKIT
+314 VEYCVNTGKIT
-325 YDLSSIKNDS
+325 YDLATYQNKA
-335 ENAVGGI
+335 ECAVGGI
-342 VGFISPYSVGVVD
+342 VGFISPYSAGVVD

-372 FYFNMGENVAGNAIY
+372 FHLNMGTNVAGKALY

-432 RFGGLLGSYWIGG
+432 RFGGLLGSYWISK

-476 KRNNKEGKLCVEEST
+476 KRSNKEGKPCVEEST
-491 SGQKTVEELAPL
+491 SGQKTAEELAPL

-513 FNATATAKKVGKVA
+513 FNASATAKKVGKVA

>member
-1 MKTKN
+1 MKTQN
-6 RVISFLLAACMM
+6 RVISLLLAACMM

-57 LIADAANLLWLQ
+57 LITDAANLLWLQ
-69 KQIPAADIVN
+69 KQIPRGDTVN
-79 DSHADVVAGKYTA
+79 DQHADVLAGKYTA

-117 YYSNATRMAAF
+117 YFANAKRMGAF

-148 NRHVLHNYREA
+148 
-159 TEGEIENKKITMYKV
+159 
-174 GDKTYVYTGP
+174 TGHGL
-184 NMNWGHGLFGMICGA
+184 NVNWGHGLFGMIHGA

-209 EVEGHG
+209 QVEGHG
-215 ITGAI
+215 VTGAI
-220 VGRAIGPK
+220 VGRAAAT
-228 ADNANAEF
+228 ADDKEKGETLNV
-236 NRIENCVVNS
+236 IENCVVNA
-246 NCSVNGKY
+246 NCTVTAKY
-254 PTSVIFQPKNEYD
+254 PTSVDTTKLSADYD
-267 LASRLGGIVG
+267 QASRTGGIVG
-277 MAYRTT
+277 MAYGTT
-283 VRYCVNNAP
+283 VRYCVNHAA
-292 INVPGNWAMTGGI
+292 INVPGNWVMTGGV
-305 VGSAGYHTI
+305 VGSAGYNTT
-314 VEYCVNAGKIT
+314 VEYCVNTGKIT
-325 YDLSSIKNDS
+325 YDLATYQNKA
-335 ENAVGGI
+335 ECAVGGI
-342 VGFISPYSVGVVD
+342 VGFISPYSAGVVD

-372 FYFNMGENVAGNAIY
+372 FHLNMGTNVAGNALY

-409 NLHALRKGEN
+409 NLHALRKGQN
-419 GIAANIAVDNHNY
+419 GIAANVAGNNY
-432 RFGGLLGSYWIGG
+432 RFGGLLGSYWISG

-491 SGQKTVEELAPL
+491 SGQKTAEELAPL

>member
-1 MKTKN
+1 MKTQN
-6 RVISFLLAACMM
+6 RVISLLLAACMM

-44 TQPEGSGTKDDPY
+44 TQPEGSGTKEDPY

-69 KQIPAADIVN
+69 KQIPRGDTVN
-79 DSHADVVAGKYTA
+79 DQHADVLAGKYTA

-117 YYSNATRMAAF
+117 YFANAKRMGAF

-148 NRHVLHNYREA
+148 
-159 TEGEIENKKITMYKV
+159 
-174 GDKTYVYTGP
+174 TGHGL
-184 NMNWGHGLFGMICGA
+184 NVNWGHGLFGMIHGA

-209 EVEGHG
+209 QVEGHG
-215 ITGAI
+215 VTGAI
-220 VGRAIGPK
+220 VGRAAAT
-228 ADNANAEF
+228 ADDKEKGETLNI
-236 NRIENCVVNS
+236 IENCVVNA
-246 NCSVNGKY
+246 NCTVTAKY
-254 PTSVIFQPKNEYD
+254 PTSVDTAKLSADYD
-267 LASRLGGIVG
+267 QASRAGGIVG
-277 MAYRTT
+277 MAYGTT
-283 VRYCVNNAP
+283 VRYCVNHAA
-292 INVPGNWAMTGGI
+292 INVPGNWVMTGGI
-305 VGSAGYHTI
+305 VGSAGYNTT
-314 VEYCVNAGKIT
+314 VEYCVNTGKIT
-325 YDLSSIKNDS
+325 YDLATYQNKA
-335 ENAVGGI
+335 ECAVGGI
-342 VGFISPYSVGVVD
+342 VGFISPYSAGVVD

-372 FYFNMGENVAGNAIY
+372 FYFNMGENVVGKALY

-419 GIAANIAVDNHNY
+419 GIAANVTGHNY
-432 RFGGLLGSYWIGG
+432 RFGGLLGSYWIDK

-476 KRNNKEGKLCVEEST
+476 KRSNKEGKPCVEEST
-491 SGQKTVEELAPL
+491 SGQKTAEELAPL

>member
-1 MKTKN
+1 MKTQN
-6 RVISFLLAACMM
+6 RVISLLLAACMM

-69 KQIPAADIVN
+69 KQIPRGDTVN
-79 DSHADVVAGKYTA
+79 DQHADVLAGKYTA

-117 YYSNATRMAAF
+117 YFANAKRTASF
-128 GGTYDGQGFAIR
+128 GGIYDGQGFAIR

-148 NRHVLHNYREA
+148 
-159 TEGEIENKKITMYKV
+159 
-174 GDKTYVYTGP
+174 TGHGL
-184 NMNWGHGLFGMICGA
+184 NVNWGHGLFGMIHGA

-209 EVEGHG
+209 QVEGHG
-215 ITGAI
+215 VTGAI
-220 VGRAIGPK
+220 VGRAAAT
-228 ADNANAEF
+228 ADDKEKGETLNV
-236 NRIENCVVNS
+236 IENCVVNA
-246 NCSVNGKY
+246 NCTVTAKY
-254 PTSVIFQPKNEYD
+254 PTSVDTTKLSADYD
-267 LASRLGGIVG
+267 QASRAGGIVG
-277 MAYRTT
+277 MAYGTT
-283 VRYCVNNAP
+283 VRYCVNHAA
-292 INVPGNWAMTGGI
+292 INVPGNWVMTGGV
-305 VGSAGYHTI
+305 VGSAGYNTT
-314 VEYCVNAGKIT
+314 VEYCLNTGKIT
-325 YDLSSIKNDS
+325 YDLATYQNKA
-335 ENAVGGI
+335 ECAVGGI
-342 VGFISPYSVGVVD
+342 VGFISPYSAGVVD

-372 FYFNMGENVAGNAIY
+372 FYFNMGENVVGKALY

-419 GIAANIAVDNHNY
+419 GIAANVTGHNY
-432 RFGGLLGSYWIGG
+432 RFGGLLGSYWIDK

-476 KRNNKEGKLCVEEST
+476 KRSNKEGKPCVEEST
-491 SGQKTVEELAPL
+491 SGQKTAEELAPL

-513 FNATATAKKVGKVA
+513 FNASATAKKVGKVA

-563 GDTVKVSEVRDVV
+563 GDTVKVSKVRDVV

>member
-1 MKTKN
+1 MKTQN
-6 RVISFLLAACMM
+6 RVISLLLAACMM

-69 KQIPAADIVN
+69 KQIPRGDTVN
-79 DSHADVVAGKYTA
+79 DQHADVLAGKYTA

-117 YYSNATRMAAF
+117 YFANAKRMGAF

-148 NRHVLHNYREA
+148 
-159 TEGEIENKKITMYKV
+159 
-174 GDKTYVYTGP
+174 TGHGL
-184 NMNWGHGLFGMICGA
+184 NVNWGHGLFGMIHGA

-209 EVEGHG
+209 QVEGHG
-215 ITGAI
+215 VTGAI
-220 VGRAIGPK
+220 VGRAAAT
-228 ADNANAEF
+228 ADDKEKGETLNV
-236 NRIENCVVNS
+236 IENCVVNA
-246 NCSVNGKY
+246 NCTVTAKY
-254 PTSVIFQPKNEYD
+254 PTSVDTTKLSADYD
-267 LASRLGGIVG
+267 QASRAGGIVG
-277 MAYRTT
+277 MAYGTT
-283 VRYCVNNAP
+283 VRYCVNHAA
-292 INVPGNWAMTGGI
+292 INVPGNWVMTGGV
-305 VGSAGYHTI
+305 VGSAGYNTT
-314 VEYCVNAGKIT
+314 VEYCVNTGKIT
-325 YDLSSIKNDS
+325 YDLATYQNKA
-335 ENAVGGI
+335 ECAVGGI
-342 VGFISPYSVGVVD
+342 VGFISPYSAGVVD

-372 FYFNMGENVAGNAIY
+372 FYFNMGENVVGKAFY

-409 NLHALRKGEN
+409 NLHALRKGQN
-419 GIAANIAVDNHNY
+419 GIAANVAGNNY
-432 RFGGLLGSYWIGG
+432 RFGGLLGSYWISG

-563 GDTVKVSEVRDVV
+563 GDTVKVSKVRDVV

>member
-1 MKTKN
+1 MKTQN
-6 RVISFLLAACMM
+6 RVISLLLAACMM

-69 KQIPAADIVN
+69 RQIPRGDTVN
-79 DSHADVVAGKYTA
+79 DQHADVLAGKYTA

-117 YYSNATRMAAF
+117 YFANAKRTASF

-148 NRHVLHNYREA
+148 
-159 TEGEIENKKITMYKV
+159 
-174 GDKTYVYTGP
+174 TGHGL
-184 NMNWGHGLFGMICGA
+184 NVNWGHGLFGMIHGA

-209 EVEGHG
+209 QVEGHG
-215 ITGAI
+215 VTGAI
-220 VGRAIGPK
+220 VGRAAAPTDDKKKGETL
-228 ADNANAEF
+228 NV
-236 NRIENCVVNS
+236 IENCVVNA
-246 NCSVNGKY
+246 NCTVTAKY
-254 PTSVIFQPKNEYD
+254 PTSVDTAKLSADYD
-267 LASRLGGIVG
+267 QASRAGGIVG
-277 MAYRTT
+277 MAYGTT
-283 VRYCVNNAP
+283 VRYCVNHAA
-292 INVPGNWAMTGGI
+292 INVPGNWVMTGGV
-305 VGSAGYHTI
+305 VGSAGYNTT
-314 VEYCVNAGKIT
+314 VEYCVNTGKIT
-325 YDLSSIKNDS
+325 YDLATYQNKA
-335 ENAVGGI
+335 ECAVGGI
-342 VGFISPYSVGVVD
+342 VGFISPYSAGVVD
-355 KTLVGNTVIRN
+355 KTLVGNAVIRN

-372 FYFNMGENVAGNAIY
+372 FYFNMGENLAGNAIY

-395 NSLSKATNKIENCY
+395 NSLSKATNKIDNCY

-419 GIAANIAVDNHNY
+419 GIAANVTGNNY
-432 RFGGLLGSYWIGG
+432 RFGGLLGSYWIGK

-491 SGQKTVEELAPL
+491 SGQKTAEELAPL

-513 FNATATAKKVGKVA
+513 FNASATAKKVGKVA

-563 GDTVKVSEVRDVV
+563 GDTVKVSAVRDVV

>member
-1 MKTKN
+1 MKTQN
-6 RVISFLLAACMM
+6 RVISLLLAACMM

-44 TQPEGSGTKDDPY
+44 TQPEGSGTKEDPY

-69 KQIPAADIVN
+69 KQIPAADRVN

-104 IDLNGKNFASIGY
+104 IDLNGQEFMSIGY
-117 YYSNATRMAAF
+117 YFANAKRTASF

-148 NRHVLHNYREA
+148 
-159 TEGEIENKKITMYKV
+159 
-174 GDKTYVYTGP
+174 TGHGL
-184 NMNWGHGLFGMICGA
+184 NVNWGHGLFGMIHGA

-209 EVEGHG
+209 QVEGHG
-215 ITGAI
+215 VTGAI
-220 VGRAIGPK
+220 VGRAAAT
-228 ADNANAEF
+228 ADDKEKGETLNV
-236 NRIENCVVNS
+236 IENCVVNA
-246 NCSVNGKY
+246 NCTVTANY
-254 PTSVIFQPKNEYD
+254 PTSVDTAKLSADYD
-267 LASRLGGIVG
+267 QASRAGGIVG
-277 MAYRTT
+277 MAYGTT
-283 VRYCVNNAP
+283 VRYCVNHAA
-292 INVPGNWAMTGGI
+292 INVPGNWVMTGGV
-305 VGSAGYHTI
+305 VGSAGYNTT
-314 VEYCVNAGKIT
+314 VEYCVNTGKIT
-325 YDLSSIKNDS
+325 YDLAIYQNKA
-335 ENAVGGI
+335 ECAVGGI
-342 VGFISPYSVGVVD
+342 VGFISPYSAGVVD

-372 FYFNMGENVAGNAIY
+372 FYFNMGENLAGNAIY

-419 GIAANIAVDNHNY
+419 GIAANVTGNNY
-432 RFGGLLGSYWIGG
+432 RFGGLLGSYWISK

-491 SGQKTVEELAPL
+491 SGQKTAEELAPL

-513 FNATATAKKVGKVA
+513 FNASATAKKVGKVA

-563 GDTVKVSEVRDVV
+563 GDTVKVSAVRDVV

-616 TLTPYVVAEGGTS
+616 TLTPYVVAESGTS

>member
-1 MKTKN
+1 MKTQN
-6 RVISFLLAACMM
+6 RVISLLLVACMM

-69 KQIPAADIVN
+69 KQIPAADRVN

-117 YYSNATRMAAF
+117 YFANAKRTASF

-148 NRHVLHNYREA
+148 
-159 TEGEIENKKITMYKV
+159 
-174 GDKTYVYTGP
+174 TGHGL
-184 NMNWGHGLFGMICGA
+184 NVNWGHGLFGMIHGA

-209 EVEGHG
+209 QVEGHG
-215 ITGAI
+215 VTGAI
-220 VGRAIGPK
+220 VGRAAATTDDKEKGETL
-228 ADNANAEF
+228 NV
-236 NRIENCVVNS
+236 IENCVVNA
-246 NCSVNGKY
+246 NCTVTAKY
-254 PTSVIFQPKNEYD
+254 PTSVDTTKLSADYD
-267 LASRLGGIVG
+267 QASRAGGIVG
-277 MAYRTT
+277 MAYGTT
-283 VRYCVNNAP
+283 VRYCVNHAA
-292 INVPGNWAMTGGI
+292 INVPGNWVMTGGV
-305 VGSAGYHTI
+305 VGSAGYNTT
-314 VEYCVNAGKIT
+314 VEYCVNTGKIT
-325 YDLSSIKNDS
+325 YDLATYQNKA
-335 ENAVGGI
+335 ECAVGGI
-342 VGFISPYSVGVVD
+342 VGFISPYSAGVVD

-372 FYFNMGENVAGNAIY
+372 FYFNMGENLAGNAIY

-395 NSLSKATNKIENCY
+395 NSLSKATNKIDNCY

-419 GIAANIAVDNHNY
+419 GIAANVTGNNY
-432 RFGGLLGSYWIGG
+432 RFGGLLGSYWIGK

-491 SGQKTVEELAPL
+491 SGRKTAEELAPL

>member
-1 MKTKN
+1 MKTQN
-6 RVISFLLAACMM
+6 RVISLLLAACMM

-69 KQIPAADIVN
+69 KQIPRGDTVN
-79 DSHADVVAGKYTA
+79 DQHADVLAGKYTA

-104 IDLNGKNFASIGY
+104 IDLNGQEFMSIGY
-117 YYSNATRMAAF
+117 YFANAKRMGAF

-148 NRHVLHNYREA
+148 
-159 TEGEIENKKITMYKV
+159 
-174 GDKTYVYTGP
+174 TGHGL
-184 NMNWGHGLFGMICGA
+184 NVNWGHGLFGMIHGA

-209 EVEGHG
+209 QVEGHG
-215 ITGAI
+215 VTGAI
-220 VGRAIGPK
+220 VGRAAAT
-228 ADNANAEF
+228 ADDKEKGETLNV
-236 NRIENCVVNS
+236 IENCVVNA
-246 NCSVNGKY
+246 NCTVTAKY
-254 PTSVIFQPKNEYD
+254 PTSVDTAKLSADYD
-267 LASRLGGIVG
+267 QASRAGGIVG
-277 MAYRTT
+277 MAYGTT
-283 VRYCVNNAP
+283 VRYCVNHAA
-292 INVPGNWAMTGGI
+292 INVPGNWVMTGGV
-305 VGSAGYHTI
+305 VGSAGYNTT
-314 VEYCVNAGKIT
+314 VEYCVNTGKIT
-325 YDLSSIKNDS
+325 YDLATYQNKA
-335 ENAVGGI
+335 ECAVGGI
-342 VGFISPYSVGVVD
+342 VGFISPYSAGVVD
-355 KTLVGNTVIRN
+355 KTLVGNAVIRN

-372 FYFNMGENVAGNAIY
+372 FYFNMGENLAGNAIY

-395 NSLSKATNKIENCY
+395 NSLSKATNKIDNCY

-419 GIAANIAVDNHNY
+419 GIAANVTGNNY
-432 RFGGLLGSYWIGG
+432 RFGGLLGSYWISK

-476 KRNNKEGKLCVEEST
+476 KRSNKEGKPCVEEST
-491 SGQKTVEELAPL
+491 SGQKTAEELAPL

>member
-1 MKTKN
+1 MKTQN
-6 RVISFLLAACMM
+6 RVISLLLAACMM

-69 KQIPAADIVN
+69 KQIPAADTVN
-79 DSHADVVAGKYTA
+79 DQHADVLAGKYTA

-104 IDLNGKNFASIGY
+104 IDLNGQEFMSIGY
-117 YYSNATRMAAF
+117 YFANAKRTASF

-148 NRHVLHNYREA
+148 
-159 TEGEIENKKITMYKV
+159 
-174 GDKTYVYTGP
+174 TGHGL
-184 NMNWGHGLFGMICGA
+184 NVNWGHGLFGMIHGA

-209 EVEGHG
+209 QVEGHG
-215 ITGAI
+215 VTGAI
-220 VGRAIGPK
+220 VGRAAAT
-228 ADNANAEF
+228 ADDKEKGETLNV
-236 NRIENCVVNS
+236 IENCVVNA
-246 NCSVNGKY
+246 NCTVTANY
-254 PTSVIFQPKNEYD
+254 PTSVDTAKLSADYD
-267 LASRLGGIVG
+267 QASRAGGIVG
-277 MAYRTT
+277 MAYGTT
-283 VRYCVNNAP
+283 VRYCVNHAA
-292 INVPGNWAMTGGI
+292 ISVPGNWVMTGGV
-305 VGSAGYHTI
+305 VGSAGYNTT
-314 VEYCVNAGKIT
+314 VEYCVNTGKIT
-325 YDLSSIKNDS
+325 YDLATYQNKA
-335 ENAVGGI
+335 ECAVGGI
-342 VGFISPYSVGVVD
+342 VGFISPYSAGVVD

-372 FYFNMGENVAGNAIY
+372 FYFNMGENLVGKALY

-432 RFGGLLGSYWIGG
+432 RFGGLLGSYWIGK

-476 KRNNKEGKLCVEEST
+476 KRSNKEGKLCVEEST

-513 FNATATAKKVGKVA
+513 FNASATAKKVGKVA

-563 GDTVKVSEVRDVV
+563 GDTVKVSAVRDVV

>member
-1 MKTKN
+1 MKTQN
-6 RVISFLLAACMM
+6 RVISLLLAACMM

-69 KQIPAADIVN
+69 KQIPSGDTVN
-79 DSHADVVAGKYTA
+79 DQHADVLAGKYTA

-104 IDLNGKNFASIGY
+104 IDLNGKEFMSIGY
-117 YYSNATRMAAF
+117 YFANAKRMGAF

-148 NRHVLHNYREA
+148 
-159 TEGEIENKKITMYKV
+159 
-174 GDKTYVYTGP
+174 TGHAL
-184 NMNWGHGLFGMICGA
+184 NVNWGHGLFGMIHGA

-209 EVEGHG
+209 QVEGNG

-220 VGRAIGPK
+220 VGRAAAT
-228 ADNANAEF
+228 ADDKEKGETLNV
-236 NRIENCVVNS
+236 IENCVVNA
-246 NCSVNGKY
+246 NCTVTAKY
-254 PTSVIFQPKNEYD
+254 PTSVDTTKLSADYD
-267 LASRLGGIVG
+267 QASRAGGIVG
-277 MAYRTT
+277 MAYGTT
-283 VRYCVNNAP
+283 VRYCVNHAA
-292 INVPGNWAMTGGI
+292 INVPGNWVMTGGV
-305 VGSAGYHTI
+305 VGSAGYNTT
-314 VEYCVNAGKIT
+314 VEYCVNTGKIT
-325 YDLSSIKNDS
+325 YDLATYQNKA
-335 ENAVGGI
+335 ECAVGGI
-342 VGFISPYSVGVVD
+342 VGFISPYSAGAVD

-372 FYFNMGENVAGNAIY
+372 FHLNMGTNVAGNALY

-409 NLHALRKGEN
+409 NLHALRKGQN
-419 GIAANIAVDNHNY
+419 GIAANVAGNNY
-432 RFGGLLGSYWIGG
+432 RFGGLLGSYWISG

-563 GDTVKVSEVRDVV
+563 GDTVKVSKVRDVV

>member
-1 MKTKN
+1 MKTQN
-6 RVISFLLAACMM
+6 RVISLLLAACMM

-44 TQPEGSGTKDDPY
+44 TQPEGSGTKEDPY

-69 KQIPAADIVN
+69 KQIPRGDIVN
-79 DSHADVVAGKYTA
+79 DQHADVLAGKYTA

-117 YYSNATRMAAF
+117 YFANAKRMGAF

-148 NRHVLHNYREA
+148 
-159 TEGEIENKKITMYKV
+159 
-174 GDKTYVYTGP
+174 TGHGL
-184 NMNWGHGLFGMICGA
+184 NVNWGHGLFGMIHGA

-209 EVEGHG
+209 QVEGHG
-215 ITGAI
+215 VTGAI
-220 VGRAIGPK
+220 VGRAAAT
-228 ADNANAEF
+228 ADDKEKGETLNI
-236 NRIENCVVNS
+236 IENCVVNA
-246 NCSVNGKY
+246 NCTVTAKY
-254 PTSVIFQPKNEYD
+254 PTSVDTAKLSADYD
-267 LASRLGGIVG
+267 QASRAGGIVG
-277 MAYRTT
+277 MAYGTT
-283 VRYCVNNAP
+283 VRYCVNHAA
-292 INVPGNWAMTGGI
+292 INVPGKWVMTGGI
-305 VGSAGYHTI
+305 VGSAGYNTT
-314 VEYCVNAGKIT
+314 VEYCVNTGKIT
-325 YDLSSIKNDS
+325 YDLATYQNKA
-335 ENAVGGI
+335 ECAVGGI
-342 VGFISPYSVGVVD
+342 VGFISPYSAGVVD

-372 FYFNMGENVAGNAIY
+372 FHLNMGENVAGNAIY

-395 NSLSKATNKIENCY
+395 NSLSKATNKIDNCY

-419 GIAANIAVDNHNY
+419 GIAANVTGNNY
-432 RFGGLLGSYWIGG
+432 RFGGLLGSYWIGK

-491 SGQKTVEELAPL
+491 SGQKTAEELAPL

>member
-1 MKTKN
+1 MKTQN
-6 RVISFLLAACMM
+6 RVISLLLVACMM

-44 TQPEGSGTKDDPY
+44 TQPEGSGTKEDPY

-69 KQIPAADIVN
+69 RQIPRGDTVN
-79 DSHADVVAGKYTA
+79 DQHADVVAGKYTA

-117 YYSNATRMAAF
+117 YFANAKRMGAF

-148 NRHVLHNYREA
+148 
-159 TEGEIENKKITMYKV
+159 
-174 GDKTYVYTGP
+174 TGHGL
-184 NMNWGHGLFGMICGA
+184 NVNWGHGLFGMIHGA

-209 EVEGHG
+209 QVEGHG
-215 ITGAI
+215 VTGAI
-220 VGRAIGPK
+220 VGRAAAT
-228 ADNANAEF
+228 ADDKEKGETLNV
-236 NRIENCVVNS
+236 IENCVVNA
-246 NCSVNGKY
+246 NCTVTAKY
-254 PTSVIFQPKNEYD
+254 PTSVDTAKLSADYD
-267 LASRLGGIVG
+267 QASRAGGIVG
-277 MAYRTT
+277 MAYGTT
-283 VRYCVNNAP
+283 VRYCVNHAA
-292 INVPGNWAMTGGI
+292 INVPGNWVMTGGV
-305 VGSAGYHTI
+305 VGSAGYNTT
-314 VEYCVNAGKIT
+314 VEYCVNTGKIT
-325 YDLSSIKNDS
+325 YDLATYQNKA
-335 ENAVGGI
+335 ECAVGGI
-342 VGFISPYSVGVVD
+342 VGFISPYFAGVVD

-372 FYFNMGENVAGNAIY
+372 FYFNMGENLAGNAIY

-395 NSLSKATNKIENCY
+395 NSLSKATNKIDNCY

-419 GIAANIAVDNHNY
+419 GIAANVTGNNY
-432 RFGGLLGSYWIGG
+432 RFGGLLGSYWISK

-476 KRNNKEGKLCVEEST
+476 KRSNKEGKPCVEEST
-491 SGQKTVEELAPL
+491 SGQKTAEELAPL

-513 FNATATAKKVGKVA
+513 FNASATAKKVGKVA

>member
-6 RVISFLLAACMM
+6 RVISLLLVACMM

-44 TQPEGSGTKDDPY
+44 TQPEGSGTKEDPY

-69 KQIPAADIVN
+69 KQIPAGDGVKDDN
-79 DSHADVVAGKYTA
+79 ADVVAGKYTA

-104 IDLNGKNFASIGY
+104 IDLNGQEFMSIGY
-117 YYSNATRMAAF
+117 YFANAKRMGAF

-140 NGKITSQN
+140 NGKITSKN
-148 NRHVLHNYREA
+148 TGHNL
-159 TEGEIENKKITMYKV
+159 NL
-174 GDKTYVYTGP
+174 
-184 NMNWGHGLFGMICGA
+184 NWGHGLFGMIHGA

-209 EVEGHG
+209 QVEGHG
-215 ITGAI
+215 VTGAI
-220 VGRAIGPK
+220 VGRAAAT
-228 ADNANAEF
+228 ADDKEKGETLNV
-236 NRIENCVVNS
+236 IENCVVNA
-246 NCSVNGKY
+246 NCTVTANY
-254 PTSVIFQPKNEYD
+254 PTSVDTAKLSAAYD
-267 LASRLGGIVG
+267 QASRAGGIVG
-277 MAYRTT
+277 MAYGTT
-283 VRYCVNNAP
+283 VRYCVNHAA
-292 INVPGNWAMTGGI
+292 INVPGNWVMTGGV
-305 VGSAGYHTI
+305 VGSAGYNTT
-314 VEYCVNAGKIT
+314 VEYCVNTGKIT
-325 YDLSSIKNDS
+325 YDLATYQNKA
-335 ENAVGGI
+335 ECAVGGI
-342 VGFISPYSVGVVD
+342 VGFISPYSAGVVD

-372 FYFNMGENVAGNAIY
+372 FCFNMGENLAGNAIY

-395 NSLSKATNKIENCY
+395 NSLSKVTNKIENCY
-409 NLHALRKGEN
+409 NLHELRKGEN
-419 GIAANIAVDNHNY
+419 GIAANVTGNNY
-432 RFGGLLGSYWIGG
+432 RFGGLLGSYWIGK

-491 SGQKTVEELAPL
+491 SGQKTAEELAPL

-563 GDTVKVSEVRDVV
+563 GDTVKVSAVRDVV